1 MSTKETLPGLSKVE
15 TKADN
20 TARVAKGI
28 IDDEAALRN
37 AKTMMLRTARLERE
51 ASREAQPPILT
62 ESQPTLAATPQPE
75 C

>member
-1 MSTKETLPGLSKVE
+1 MLTKETLLGLSKVE
-15 TKADN
+15 TKADS

-37 AKTMMLRTARLERE
+37 AKTHSLRIARLERE
-51 ASREAQPPILT
+51 ASVEALTPAQPKLT
-62 ESQPTLAATPQPE
+62 QAALSQPK